1 MRVRVLYFA
10 ILKERRGRAQED
22 VDLPEGAT
30 ASSAFD
36 HLFPG
41 IGLPVAFAVNEAMV
55 PGVAPLHDG
64 DELAFLPPLGG
75 G

>member
-10 ILKERRGRAQED
+10 VLKERRGRAQED
-22 VDLPEGAT
+22 VVLPEGTT
-30 ASSAFD
+30 AAAAFD
-36 HLFPG
+36 HLFPAL
-41 IGLPVAFAVNEAMV
+41 GLPVAFAVNEAMV
-55 PGVAPLHDG
+55 PGTTTLHDG